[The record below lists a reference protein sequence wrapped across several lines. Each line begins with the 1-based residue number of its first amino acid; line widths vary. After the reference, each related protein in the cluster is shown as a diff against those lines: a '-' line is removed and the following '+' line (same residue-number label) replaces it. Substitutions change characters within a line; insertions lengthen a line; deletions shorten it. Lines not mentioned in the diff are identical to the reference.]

1 MPQIQDPRID
11 YVSVLA
17 QSCSENAGTAQAVT
31 AVMMGVL
38 RALAA
43 VPGVAESV
51 QREIAVVRRCLATTS
66 NNPVVDAQFE
76 STIELAQLALGLPA
90 ELAVRPA
97 PTAH

>member
-1 MPQIQDPRID
+1 M
-11 YVSVLA
+11 SVLA

-51 QREIAVVRRCLATTS
+51 QREIAVVRRHLETAST
-66 NNPVVDAQFE
+66 NPVVDAQFD
-76 STIELAQLALGLPA
+76 STVELAHLALGLPFEHVA
-90 ELAVRPA
+90 RRA